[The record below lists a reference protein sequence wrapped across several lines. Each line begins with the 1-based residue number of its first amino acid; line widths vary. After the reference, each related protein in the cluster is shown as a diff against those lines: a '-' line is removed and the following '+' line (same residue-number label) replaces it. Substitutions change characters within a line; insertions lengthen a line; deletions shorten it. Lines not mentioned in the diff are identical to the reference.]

1 MDIKV
6 DEKNCL
12 LECQNGRLDFTL
24 EEETISIFQIFASE
38 ERQGVG
44 SSLVTRLEEFAVER
58 RLKNVIVPVT
68 PSKQALSFWLKMG
81 YEYVWQEDKILGD
94 EILGNQDCKSIINTG
109 SGIIL
114 LRKKIRFN
122 L

>member
-38 ERQGVG
+38 ERQGIG
-44 SSLVTRLEEFAVER
+44 SSLVTRLEKFASER
-58 RLKNVIVPVT
+58 KAKNIIVPVT
-68 PSKQALSFWLKMG
+68 PSRQALSFWLKMG
-81 YEYVWQEDKILGD
+81 YGYIWQEDKILGD
-94 EILGNQDCKSIINTG
+94 AILRNQDWKSIVDTD

-114 LRKKIRFN
+114 LKKKIEI
-122 L
+122 